1 MQGLASV
8 LKPLAHATTMLSAEK
23 NPSISVIKPILTALL
38 EKHMYSSDDDSA
50 GVADLEST
58 IATSLHGH
66 FTDPEMKKLTLMSSA
81 IDPQFKSL
89 RSTEVY
95 ANLKTAAIALQQ
107 RSLLQIKG
115 KGNTEDILEYRESNG
130 SSRSDAPDDTVD
142 REVKQYKFEPQIER
156 DEDPL
161 ERWKTHQAHLK
172 CLSCLAKRFLCMQ
185 GTSVPSER
193 LFSTAGFLVET
204 CLHPASVDMLLFLNK
219 NL

>member
-1 MQGLASV
+1 MC
-8 LKPLAHATTMLSAEK
+8 
-23 NPSISVIKPILTALL
+23 
-38 EKHMYSSDDDSA
+38 SSDDDSA

-89 RSTEVY
+89 RSSEKEEVY

-107 RSLLQIKG
+107 PDEPVEVPSANKR
-115 KGNTEDILEYRESNG
+115 KGNTEDILEYRESNR

-193 LFSTAGFLVET
+193 LFSTAGFLVEKHAYIQLRLT
-204 CLHPASVDMLLFLNK
+204 CFYSLTRTCK
-219 NL
+219 Y